1 MEFVV
6 SRGIVRIF
14 PKLIG
19 KGNQGEVW
27 ESDITLHDGK
37 VVEVA
42 AKEFKSN
49 TQRRRNIIRNEVN
62 MMKLAGK
69 RAPHIYAEIEL
80 EGKTYL
86 IMEKVHQWKGKYYEG
101 DLRKIKRMVMALA
114 KKGLVNGDG

>member
-49 TQRRRNIIRNEVN
+49 TQRRRNIIIN
-62 MMKLAGK
+62 
-69 RAPHIYAEIEL
+69 
-80 EGKTYL
+80 
-86 IMEKVHQWKGKYYEG
+86 
-101 DLRKIKRMVMALA
+101 
-114 KKGLVNGDG
+114 